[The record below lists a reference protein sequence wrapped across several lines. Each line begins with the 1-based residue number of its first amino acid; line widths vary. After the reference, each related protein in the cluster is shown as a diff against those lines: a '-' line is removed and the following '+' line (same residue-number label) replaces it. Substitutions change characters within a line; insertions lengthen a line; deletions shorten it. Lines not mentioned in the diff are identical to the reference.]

1 MWLAT
6 LGLCAAQT
14 ESGLSPELL
23 TLARVKVR
31 MNEVLSR
38 QPNYTCVE
46 EIERSHRR
54 SPKRKYELQD
64 MVRLEVALVDG
75 HELFAWPGSKK
86 FDDAELCYK
95 RLLALWQASA
105 GKEHPMV
112 ATTLDKLALLYRE
125 QNRLAEGQQ
134 AADSALAYRTHF
146 HAAGLVKEARFL
158 TSKAKLREATL
169 LYKQA
174 LALLD
179 AKRPEH
185 TELIKQIQEKL
196 PVAAK
201 GTGRK

>member
-1 MWLAT
+1 MGTGHPGLLPEIDRLAIAYINGRDYDKAEDSYRKA
-6 LGLCAAQT
+6 LVIRERHFGKD
-14 ESGLSPELL
+14 SPELL
-23 TLARVKVR
+23 QNVEGLA
-31 MNEVLSR
+31 
-38 QPNYTCVE
+38 Y
-46 EIERSHRR
+46 
-54 SPKRKYELQD
+54 
-64 MVRLEVALVDG
+64 AL
-75 HELFAWPGSKK
+75 FGSKK
-86 FDDAELCYK
+86 FDDAELYYK

-158 TSKAKLREATL
+158 TSKAKPREALL